1 MIPLLCWTLELVPQ
15 FYFHLWKK
23 KISANSKKTFSHWF
37 HTWKKHILS
46 RKMMSSEDFFVLF
59 FMWETKCGNKKNA
72 PWLPWKNI
80 SSLIQTWKQKLIY
93 KTFHLVSRFVF
104 HVWNR
109 IYKTTLL
116 HVWKTKWKKSLC
128 KRKPF
133 FFFLR
138 KPDFFFCFKH
148 EKKTWNVFPLAFSVP
163 FFFVWK
169 RIKEMRNYSFLHAW
183 NGKFLGRRHV
193 FFFIFKQNKNI
204 LHMKK
209 NPRGK
214 KVWARNIFSF
224 LK

>member
-1 MIPLLCWTLELVPQ
+1 MAVQLLQLYSLNVSRCNYLQNSRMNPLFMEALKAKWGHIIHPDHRFFKVWCELIPLLCLTLELVPQ

-23 KISANSKKTFSHWF
+23 KISENSKNTFSHWF

-59 FMWETKCGNKKNA
+59 FMWETKCGNKKKS
-72 PWLPWKNI
+72 PGYPKKNI

-109 IYKTTLL
+109 IYTTTLL

-133 FFFLR
+133 FF
-138 KPDFFFCFKH
+138 
-148 EKKTWNVFPLAFSVP
+148 S
-163 FFFVWK
+163 
-169 RIKEMRNYSFLHAW
+169 
-183 NGKFLGRRHV
+183 
-193 FFFIFKQNKNI
+193 
-204 LHMKK
+204 
-209 NPRGK
+209 
-214 KVWARNIFSF
+214 
-224 LK
+224 